1 MPNGVRFAGHQPTV
15 PYVCVLLSLIGLLSD
30 GPAGYSSE
38 STVSKGA
45 ISRELLG
52 LEHALAMT
60 LLTRDKA
67 VMERLLDDEF
77 VLRSEP
83 DTSRTTWMQNAM
95 TRCWGDRFEIT
106 GFTAQA
112 SEDIAVAAF
121 ELTLHVNPATC
132 QPGTIRSLVTDVWVL
147 RENGWRLRVRH
158 SGPPV
163 AASSGMAGQ
172 YALLPQRAPTWK
184 IDSELSF
191 VATGGTT
198 STRTLGLA
206 SDVFHQESGK
216 NTRVQVSF
224 VTSEADDATRARAI
238 DAQARHGVTVG
249 DGLDIFGR
257 VGYTR
262 DRFAG
267 IASRTV
273 LESGLAYTATDTP
286 VQTLALEASGGF
298 TSEGHIG
305 SPDQQF
311 AVTTGAVSYRRKIT
325 PTSEIND
332 DVSVT
337 ADLVSIDNWRM
348 RNALNF
354 QATLTRLLSLK
365 LSHSFEYRNVPVPGF
380 GRLDTRTSAAL
391 VFSFR
396 RIPPPR

>member
-1 MPNGVRFAGHQPTV
+1 VGYQ
-15 PYVCVLLSLIGLLSD
+15 CVLFLSLIGLLSD
-30 GPAGYSSE
+30 GPASD
-38 STVSKGA
+38 VSKA
-45 ISRELLG
+45 ALSRELLG

-60 LLTRDKA
+60 LLSRDQL

-83 DTSRTTWMQNAM
+83 DTNRTTWMQNAM
-95 TRCWGDRFEIT
+95 ARCWGDRFEIT
-106 GFTAQA
+106 DFKAHAT
-112 SEDIAVAAF
+112 EDIAFTSF
-121 ELTLHVNPATC
+121 ELTLHVNPQTC
-132 QPGTIRSLVTDVWVL
+132 QPATIRSLVTDVWVFTE
-147 RENGWRLRVRH
+147 RGWRLRVRH

-163 AASSGMAGQ
+163 AATSGVAGQ

-184 IDSELSF
+184 LDSELSF

-206 SDVFHQESGK
+206 NDVFHQENGK
-216 NTRVQVSF
+216 TTRVQLSF
-224 VTSEADDATRARAI
+224 VTSEADNATRARVI
-238 DAQARHGVTVG
+238 DGQARHGVTVG
-249 DGLDIFGR
+249 DGVDIFGR
-257 VGYTR
+257 VAYTR

-267 IASRTV
+267 IASRMV
-273 LESGLAYTATDTP
+273 LESGVAYTAVDNP
-286 VQTLALEASGGF
+286 LQTIALEGSGGF
-298 TSEGHIG
+298 TAEGHVG
-305 SPDQQF
+305 SPDLRF

-325 PTSEIND
+325 PTSEVSD

-348 RNALNF
+348 RNALTF

-365 LSHSFEYRNVPVPGF
+365 LSHGFEYRNVPVPGF

-396 RIPPPR
+396 RIPQPK